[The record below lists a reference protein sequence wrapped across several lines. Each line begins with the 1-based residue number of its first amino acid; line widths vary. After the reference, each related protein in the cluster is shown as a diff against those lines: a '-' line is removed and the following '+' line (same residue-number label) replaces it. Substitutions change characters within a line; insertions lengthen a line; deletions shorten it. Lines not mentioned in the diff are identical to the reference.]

1 MSPHIVDCGGAAVD
15 VGEAPESAVGADRD
29 VVRNAKEAMS
39 DRRILTQR
47 KAENQE
53 EAVYI
58 WYKTGRKRGERD

>member
-1 MSPHIVDCGGAAVD
+1 MGCLDSTDKKTVLPELTMSPHIVDCGGAAVD

-47 KAENQE
+47 KAEN
-53 EAVYI
+53 
-58 WYKTGRKRGERD
+58 

>member
-1 MSPHIVDCGGAAVD
+1 MD

-29 VVRNAKEAMS
+29 VVRNVKEAMS

-58 WYKTGRKRGERD
+58 WYKT

>member
-1 MSPHIVDCGGAAVD
+1 MD

-53 EAVYI
+53 ETVYI

>member
-15 VGEAPESAVGADRD
+15 VGEAESAVGADRD